1 MTFPLLSTIDF
12 AVTRT
17 VSNRSCG
24 RSLRFANTEG
34 GVEEGCARV
43 AFEAPFQR
51 FDFNE
56 YAIQSDFGG
65 SQFGFD
71 LGGVPC
77 FGCGCRTEM
86 LLHGFTAESVVLEVE
101 ELRGTLDAG
110 HVVGRCALQSS
121 EDLAASQYPL
131 KLSDKL
137 VEMVLDNAV

>member
-1 MTFPLLSTIDF
+1 MDNMTFPLLSTIYF

-34 GVEEGCARV
+34 GVEEGVLAVV
-43 AFEAPFQR
+43 AFEAPFLR
-51 FDFNE
+51 FVFNE
-56 YAIQSDFGG
+56 YAIQSDFDG

-86 LLHGFTAESVVLEVE
+86 LLHGFTAEGVVLEVE
-101 ELRGTLDAG
+101 ESRGTLDAG
-110 HVVGRCALQSS
+110 HVVGRCALQSG
-121 EDLAASQYPL
+121 EDLAAS
-131 KLSDKL
+131 
-137 VEMVLDNAV
+137 